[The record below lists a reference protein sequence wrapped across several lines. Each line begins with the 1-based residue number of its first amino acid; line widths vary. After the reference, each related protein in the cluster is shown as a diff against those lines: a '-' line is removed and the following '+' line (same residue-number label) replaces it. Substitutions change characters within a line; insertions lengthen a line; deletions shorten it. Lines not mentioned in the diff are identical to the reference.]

1 LSVFS
6 AYDSASSFE
15 TSIERSV
22 RAAGRINA
30 VSAVSRALIIALLT
44 AAGCASRP
52 AAPPV
57 DSGPVLPWGA
67 VDLKEVSPALPALGR
82 DREGRPVYAVLA
94 LSGQGS
100 RGAFGAGLLC
110 GWSAAGTRPRFQ
122 VVTGVSTGALMA
134 TFAFLGP
141 EHDDDLRALYTEIS
155 TRGFVRR
162 LGLISSLSQGGI
174 YGPGPLRVLLE
185 QYLDE
190 SVVAAVAA
198 EHAAGRRL
206 YIGSSNMDTNELV
219 VWDLGG
225 IASSD
230 RPDRLERFHDAI
242 LASMSVPVTFPP
254 VYIDVEVEGQEYGQM
269 HFDGAM
275 KAPVLL
281 RGFMVQAEQSIDQ
294 AGLSRADAR
303 IEIYAIVNG
312 VLLGDPAF
320 DRPVNPTL
328 RDISEATLL
337 ALYIRARDLSLYRS
351 YVLARRAGYD
361 FNVAAIPGDFAPM
374 PLPFVFDRQKLQA
387 LFDFGYEAAASGYP
401 WLKHPPGLGPYER
414 F

>member
-1 LSVFS
+1 VFS

-15 TSIERSV
+15 TSKEGTD
-22 RAAGRINA
+22 RAAGQLDA
-30 VSAVSRALIIALLT
+30 VSVVSRALIVALL
-44 AAGCASRP
+44 AASGCASRP
-52 AAPPV
+52 PAPPA
-57 DSGPVLPWGA
+57 DAGPVLPWGA
-67 VDLKEVSPALPALGR
+67 VDPTEVPPALPALGR
-82 DREGRPVYAVLA
+82 DGEGRPVYAVLA

-110 GWSAAGTRPRFQ
+110 GWTTAGTRPRFQ

-141 EHDDDLRALYTEIS
+141 DHDEDLRALYTEIS
-155 TRGFVRR
+155 TRGFFRR
-162 LGLISSLSQGGI
+162 LGLISSLSRGGV
-174 YGPGPLRVLLE
+174 YGPDPLRGLLE

-190 SVVAAVAA
+190 SVLAAVAT

-206 YIGSSNMDTNELV
+206 YIGSSNLDRNELI
-219 VWDLGG
+219 VWDMGA

-254 VYIDVEVEGQEYGQM
+254 VYIDVEVEGQVYGQM
-269 HFDGAM
+269 HFDGTM
-275 KAPVLL
+275 KSPILL
-281 RGFMVQAEQSIDQ
+281 RGFMVEAQRAIEH
-294 AGLSRADAR
+294 AGLSRADVR
-303 IEIYAIVNG
+303 VEIYTIVNG

-320 DRPVNPTL
+320 DLPVNATL